1 MIGVEME
8 GVAQEFYQ
16 EKVLSADWDWQA
28 IDERLQGILGFI
40 PEWQDTD
47 KQDLTFDRFAEKLQ
61 EIAEQAYAA
70 QEETIGTE
78 GLRYLERVILLQIVD
93 THWKEHLLNL
103 DHLKE
108 GIGLRGYGQKNPLQ
122 EYKKE
127 GFEMFSAMIE
137 TIREKTISTL
147 FMIKIASEDDVDR
160 EALEKRKRQQSEMRL
175 SRGRDA
181 EQAQQPLKREG
192 EKIGRNSPCPCGSGK
207 KYKKC
212 CGRAK

>member
-1 MIGVEME
+1 M
-8 GVAQEFYQ
+8 
-16 EKVLSADWDWQA
+16 
-28 IDERLQGILGFI
+28 GFI

>member
-1 MIGVEME
+1 M
-8 GVAQEFYQ
+8 
-16 EKVLSADWDWQA
+16 
-28 IDERLQGILGFI
+28 
-40 PEWQDTD
+40 
-47 KQDLTFDRFAEKLQ
+47 EKLQ

-70 QEETIGTE
+70 QEETIGAE

-137 TIREKTISTL
+137 TIREKTLSTL

-160 EALEKRKRQQSEMRL
+160 EALEKRKREQSEMRM

-212 CGRAK
+212 CGRKR